1 MRDSEII
8 VMAKKVKET
17 EVPPYVKDMYS
28 CIGNPRDFKAAL
40 AAGER
45 LLSQYK
51 NNQAGT
57 PLISIP
63 ELCILYDIGKMKLYE
78 ILRGGKYKYPP
89 KEEEIEKKMV
99 RRIKPDPVE
108 DAPPKK
114 VKKTKAAPTT

>member
-17 EVPPYVKDMYS
+17 EVPPYVKDMYGR
-28 CIGNPRDFKAAL
+28 IGNPRDFKAAL

-51 NNQAGT
+51 NNQVGT

-63 ELCILYDIGKMKLYE
+63 ELCTLLDIEKTKVYE
-78 ILRGGKYKYPP
+78 IL
-89 KEEEIEKKMV
+89 
-99 RRIKPDPVE
+99 
-108 DAPPKK
+108 
-114 VKKTKAAPTT
+114 